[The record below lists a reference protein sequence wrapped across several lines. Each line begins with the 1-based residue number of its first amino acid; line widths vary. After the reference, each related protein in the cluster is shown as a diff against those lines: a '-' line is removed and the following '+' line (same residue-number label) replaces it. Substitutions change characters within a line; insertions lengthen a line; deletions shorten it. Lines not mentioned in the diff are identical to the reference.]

1 MTNSNVLD
9 ILIYV
14 FDHYMLAD
22 RAHVPQRAHL
32 ARDLE
37 RAGFAAAEVE
47 SALDWLTEL
56 AFGYERVP
64 AQHARE
70 MPPEAQAHEALDQKV
85 QSQKVQ
91 SQEAQSATVRVFTDS
106 EAARLSIECRG
117 FLLTLERT
125 RVLTPVQR
133 EIVIERVLALGTE
146 APDIEQLRWV
156 VLMVLSS
163 QPGHEQSVER
173 FGTLMAEA
181 PLHAPH

>member
-1 MTNSNVLD
+1 MTNSSVLD

-14 FDHYMLAD
+14 FDHYMLTDGA
-22 RAHVPQRAHL
+22 RVPQRAHL

-37 RAGFAAAEVE
+37 RAGFATAEVE

-56 AFGYERVP
+56 AFGHEVEGRP
-64 AQHARE
+64 A
-70 MPPEAQAHEALDQKV
+70 EAHGH
-85 QSQKVQ
+85 
-91 SQEAQSATVRVFTDS
+91 EAQSGTVRVFTDS

-125 RVLTPVQR
+125 RVLTAVQR
-133 EIVIERVLALGTE
+133 ELVIERLLALGTE

-163 QPGHEQSVER
+163 QPGQEQSVER

>member
-1 MTNSNVLD
+1 MTNSSVLD

-22 RAHVPQRAHL
+22 GSRVPQRAHL
-32 ARDLE
+32 ARDLK
-37 RAGFAAAEVE
+37 RAGFATAEVE

-56 AFGYERVP
+56 AFGHERIP

-70 MPPEAQAHEALDQKV
+70 VAAPCHET
-85 QSQKVQ
+85 
-91 SQEAQSATVRVFTDS
+91 QSATVRVFTDS

-125 RVLTPVQR
+125 AVLTAVQR
-133 EIVIERVLALGTE
+133 EIVIERLLALGTE
-146 APDIEQLRWV
+146 QPDIEQLRWV

-163 QPGHEQSVER
+163 QPGQEQSVER

>member
-1 MTNSNVLD
+1 MTNSSVLE

-14 FDHYMLAD
+14 FDRYMLAD
-22 RAHVPQRAHL
+22 GARVPQRAHL

-37 RAGFAAAEVE
+37 RAGFAAEQVE

-56 AFGYERVP
+56 AFGHERVFVP
-64 AQHARE
+64 
-70 MPPEAQAHEALDQKV
+70 QAG
-85 QSQKVQ
+85 
-91 SQEAQSATVRVFTDS
+91 EAQSEPVRVFTDS

-125 RVLTPVQR
+125 GVLTAVQR
-133 EIVIERVLALGTE
+133 EIVIDRLLALGTE
-146 APDIEQLRWV
+146 EPDIEQLRWV

>member
-1 MTNSNVLD
+1 MTNNSVLD

-14 FDHYMLAD
+14 FDRYMLAD
-22 RAHVPQRAHL
+22 GARVPQRAHL

-37 RAGFAAAEVE
+37 RAGFEAEQVE
-47 SALDWLTEL
+47 NALDWLTEL
-56 AFGYERVP
+56 AFGHERV
-64 AQHARE
+64 HETRS
-70 MPPEAQAHEALDQKV
+70 PETPSV
-85 QSQKVQ
+85 P
-91 SQEAQSATVRVFTDS
+91 VRVFTDS
-106 EAARLSIECRG
+106 EATRLSIECRG

-125 RVLTPVQR
+125 GVLTAVQR
-133 EIVIERVLALGTE
+133 EIVIERLLALGTE
-146 APDIEQLRWV
+146 EPDIEQLRWV

>member
-1 MTNSNVLD
+1 MTNSHVLD

-22 RAHVPQRAHL
+22 GARVPQRARL

-37 RAGFAAAEVE
+37 RAGFVASEVE

-56 AFGYERVP
+56 ALGHERVSP
-64 AQHARE
+64 PDTGEMSADPQTRE
-70 MPPEAQAHEALDQKV
+70 TQAE
-85 QSQKVQ
+85 
-91 SQEAQSATVRVFTDS
+91 EAQSREAQSSAVRVFTDS

-125 RVLTPVQR
+125 RVLTALQR
-133 EIVIERVLALGTE
+133 EIVIERLLALGTGE
-146 APDIEQLRWV
+146 PDIEQLRWV

-163 QPGHEQSVER
+163 QPGYEQSVER

>member
-1 MTNSNVLD
+1 MTNSSVLD

-14 FDHYMLAD
+14 FDHYMLTDGA
-22 RAHVPQRAHL
+22 RVPQRAHL

-37 RAGFAAAEVE
+37 RAGFATAEVE

-56 AFGYERVP
+56 AFGHEVEGRP
-64 AQHARE
+64 A
-70 MPPEAQAHEALDQKV
+70 EAQG
-85 QSQKVQ
+85 
-91 SQEAQSATVRVFTDS
+91 QEAQSGTVRVFTDS

-125 RVLTPVQR
+125 RVLTAVQR
-133 EIVIERVLALGTE
+133 ELVIERLLALGTE

-163 QPGHEQSVER
+163 QPGQEQSVER

>member
-1 MTNSNVLD
+1 MTNSSVLD

-14 FDHYMLAD
+14 FDRYMLAD
-22 RAHVPQRAHL
+22 GARVPQRAHL

-37 RAGFAAAEVE
+37 RAGFAAEQVE

-56 AFGYERVP
+56 AFGHERVFVP
-64 AQHARE
+64 QGRE
-70 MPPEAQAHEALDQKV
+70 AGQPHETHPPEAQSEP
-85 QSQKVQ
+85 
-91 SQEAQSATVRVFTDS
+91 VRVFTDS

-125 RVLTPVQR
+125 GVLTAVQR
-133 EIVIERVLALGTE
+133 EIVIERLLALGTE
-146 APDIEQLRWV
+146 EPDIEQLRWV

>member
-1 MTNSNVLD
+1 MTNSSVLE

-14 FDHYMLAD
+14 FDRYMLAD
-22 RAHVPQRAHL
+22 GARVPRRAHL

-37 RAGFAAAEVE
+37 RAGFAAEQVE

-56 AFGYERVP
+56 AFGHERVFVP
-64 AQHARE
+64 
-70 MPPEAQAHEALDQKV
+70 
-85 QSQKVQ
+85 QSG
-91 SQEAQSATVRVFTDS
+91 EAQSEPVRVFTDS

-125 RVLTPVQR
+125 GVLTAVQR
-133 EIVIERVLALGTE
+133 EIVIDRLLALGTE
-146 APDIEQLRWV
+146 ELDIEQLRWV

>member
-1 MTNSNVLD
+1 MTNSSVLD

-22 RAHVPQRAHL
+22 RARVPQRAHL

-37 RAGFAAAEVE
+37 RAGFATAEVE

-56 AFGYERVP
+56 AFGHERVTT
-64 AQHARE
+64 QQARE
-70 MPPEAQAHEALDQKV
+70 TRVAHEAREGSAPRQ
-85 QSQKVQ
+85 QT
-91 SQEAQSATVRVFTDS
+91 QSAAVRVFTDS

-125 RVLTPVQR
+125 GVLTAGQR
-133 EIVIERVLALGTE
+133 EIVIERLLALGTE
-146 APDIEQLRWV
+146 EPDIEQLRWV

-163 QPGHEQSVER
+163 QPGQEQSVER

-181 PLHAPH
+181 PVHAPH

>member
-1 MTNSNVLD
+1 MTNSSVLE

-14 FDHYMLAD
+14 FDRYMLAD
-22 RAHVPQRAHL
+22 GARVPQRAHL

-37 RAGFAAAEVE
+37 RAGFAAEQVE

-56 AFGYERVP
+56 AFGHERVFVP
-64 AQHARE
+64 QVGE
-70 MPPEAQAHEALDQKV
+70 
-85 QSQKVQ
+85 
-91 SQEAQSATVRVFTDS
+91 EAQSEPVPVRVFTDS
-106 EAARLSIECRG
+106 ETARLSIECRG

-125 RVLTPVQR
+125 GVLTAVQR
-133 EIVIERVLALGTE
+133 EIVIERLLALGTE
-146 APDIEQLRWV
+146 EPDIEQLRWV

>member
-1 MTNSNVLD
+1 MTNSSVLD

-14 FDHYMLAD
+14 FDRYMLTDGA
-22 RAHVPQRAHL
+22 RVPQRAHL

-37 RAGFAAAEVE
+37 RAGFATAQVE

-56 AFGYERVP
+56 AFGHERIPTERV
-64 AQHARE
+64 
-70 MPPEAQAHEALDQKV
+70 HEAP
-85 QSQKVQ
+85 
-91 SQEAQSATVRVFTDS
+91 APGHTTVRVFTDS

-125 RVLTPVQR
+125 RVLTAVQR
-133 EIVIERVLALGTE
+133 EIVIERLLALGTE
-146 APDIEQLRWV
+146 EPDIEQLRWV

-163 QPGHEQSVER
+163 QPGQEQSVER

>member
-1 MTNSNVLD
+1 MTNSSVLE

-14 FDHYMLAD
+14 FDRYMLAD
-22 RAHVPQRAHL
+22 GARVPQRAHL

-37 RAGFAAAEVE
+37 RAGFAAEQIE

-56 AFGYERVP
+56 AFGHERVFVP
-64 AQHARE
+64 QARE
-70 MPPEAQAHEALDQKV
+70 GRPDEAQPPEAQSEP
-85 QSQKVQ
+85 
-91 SQEAQSATVRVFTDS
+91 VRVFTDS

-125 RVLTPVQR
+125 GVLTAVQR
-133 EIVIERVLALGTE
+133 EIVIDRLLALGTE
-146 APDIEQLRWV
+146 EPDIEQLRWV